1 MRYLRD
7 AREKKQLSQ
16 DQLAVLSGVPQNT
29 ISRIERGR
37 RLKPHRSTLE
47 KLARVLDVAQPAM
60 LAMDVKGQTV
70 DDLINNSTA
79 EERQAYIEVRR
90 EEGRL
95 TQFIANLEEIFEAA
109 KEEAAKEEAAK
120 EDSSGYS
127 LRLAQLESAFLLGY
141 ARATEDAA
149 QLEHDGHSERK
160 EEEVL
165 TEEPTRVFTKSS

>member
-1 MRYLRD
+1 MLQFGCMKYLRHV
-7 AREKKQLSQ
+7 REKKQLSQ
-16 DQLAVLSGVPQNT
+16 DRLAELSGVPQNT

-37 RLKPHRSTLE
+37 RLKPHKSTLE
-47 KLARVLDVAQPAM
+47 KLARVLDVDQPAM
-60 LAMDVKGQTV
+60 LAMDLKGQTF
-70 DDLINNSTA
+70 DDLIKGTA

-95 TQFIANLEEIFEAA
+95 PQFLANLEEVFEAA
-109 KEEAAKEEAAK
+109 KEEATK
-120 EDSSGYS
+120 EDSRGYS

-160 EEEVL
+160 
-165 TEEPTRVFTKSS
+165 

>member
-1 MRYLRD
+1 MRYLRH

-60 LAMDVKGQTV
+60 LAMDVKGQTF

-90 EEGRL
+90 EGGRL
-95 TQFIANLEEIFEAA
+95 TQLIANLEEIFEAA
-109 KEEAAKEEAAK
+109 KE
-120 EDSSGYS
+120 DSSGDT
-127 LRLAQLESAFLLGY
+127 LRGAQLESAFLLGY
-141 ARATEDAA
+141 ARATNDAV
-149 QLEHDGHSERK
+149 QLENDGHTKRK
-160 EEEVL
+160 EEEVS
-165 TEEPTRVFTKSS
+165 TEEPTRVLTESS